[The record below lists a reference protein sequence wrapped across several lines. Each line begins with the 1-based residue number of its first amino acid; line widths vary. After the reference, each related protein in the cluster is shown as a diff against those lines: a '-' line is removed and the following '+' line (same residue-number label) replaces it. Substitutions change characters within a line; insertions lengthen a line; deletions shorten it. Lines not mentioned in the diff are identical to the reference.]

1 MAAPHDIAI
10 SKQVSV
16 RRLVKA
22 WVPSICAYYL
32 VDDWRMA
39 RRIRR
44 GRLQTD
50 SGRRHSGLSLDQSV
64 AYIERVHRDYL
75 SYAGIARFSG
85 TVAEIGPGD
94 NFGFAL
100 LALADGAQ
108 AVHAIDRFYS
118 RRDPEAQAR
127 IYAELCRRR
136 EAQRLFS
143 GAPGEAT
150 LKGLVYRAG
159 EPAETYF
166 RPHAGAYD
174 FILSRAVMEHLYAPL
189 RALDDMVRALRP
201 GGRLIHRID
210 FRDHG
215 MFAGHHPLTFLT
227 IPQGVYR
234 RMVTASGRPNRAI
247 LPAYR
252 RWFEAS
258 GLPGALRI
266 TRLAGI
272 ENEFAPSNWDE
283 LPEAARRD
291 AVAAAERIRP
301 KLTQPFRGMR
311 AEDLAVAG
319 CVLTARK
326 PAEAAAA
333 A

>member
-1 MAAPHDIAI
+1 M
-10 SKQVSV
+10 SV
-16 RRLVKA
+16 RQLIKA
-22 WVPSICAYYL
+22 WVPSVCAYYL

-39 RRIRR
+39 RRIRQ

-75 SYAGIARFSG
+75 SYGEIARFSG
-85 TVAEIGPGD
+85 VVAEIGPGD
-94 NFGFAL
+94 NFGFAV
-100 LALADGAQ
+100 LALADGAE

-118 RRDPEAQAR
+118 RRDPEAQAK

-136 EAQRLFS
+136 GAHRLFS
-143 GAPGEAT
+143 GAPGEDT

-166 RPHAGAYD
+166 RQRAGVYD

-189 RALDDMVRALRP
+189 QALDDMVRALRP

-210 FRDHG
+210 FRDHE

-227 IPQGVYR
+227 IPQRVYR

-252 RWFEAS
+252 GWLEAS
-258 GLPGALRI
+258 GLPGALKV
-266 TRLAGI
+266 TRLVGV
-272 ENEFAPSNWDE
+272 EDEFDPCDWRE
-283 LPEAARRD
+283 LPDDARRA

-301 KLTQPFRGMR
+301 KLTRPFRDMP

-326 PAEAAAA
+326 PEEAPA
-333 A
+333 